1 MSELKKTLVNKQGLY
16 PNVDSNQVLMEQPN
30 NYPIQTPIVG
40 SSKSQYEIDICAV
53 CKPYL
58 SQSLASQSVQL
69 VILKYK
75 AKSVMKLV
83 RRLTFSHCFVWVAS
97 VAVCHIV

>member
-40 SSKSQYEIDICAV
+40 SSKSQYKIDI
-53 CKPYL
+53 
-58 SQSLASQSVQL
+58 
-69 VILKYK
+69 
-75 AKSVMKLV
+75 
-83 RRLTFSHCFVWVAS
+83 
-97 VAVCHIV
+97 